1 MRPVLFNSVPFIV
14 GFLPLALAGFFVMRV
29 LPGRSTPIFWLV
41 AASLFFYG
49 WWDYHNLF
57 ILVPSVVLNYL
68 IGRAIGDYR
77 EKRLALARA
86 LLVLGIALNLG
97 AIAYFKY
104 FNFLAGSIAALS
116 GAEYTIRHILL
127 PIGISFFTF
136 QQIKF
141 LVDRYT
147 GKTAV
152 HPDFKSYAMFVTFFP
167 HVIAGP
173 IVQHDELLPQIQNRW
188 FERFSAELFVD
199 GIALFLLGLAKKLV
213 LADQFG
219 VYADEGFNAAAAGE
233 PISFFVAWG
242 AAIGYTLQLYFDFSG
257 YSDMAIGLARMF
269 GLRFPIN
276 FNSPYKAVNII
287 EFWRRWHIT
296 LSRFLREY
304 LYFPLGGNRR
314 GRARRY
320 VNLMTTM
327 LLGGLWH
334 GAGWT
339 FVVWGGLHGVFIVIN
354 HLWHGLRRA
363 VGLPAGQPT
372 IPGRIAGTVI
382 TFFAVLVG
390 WVFFRAASFTA
401 ASDVLAGMAG
411 RHGAVLPT
419 QIVNLIPLLGRF
431 VTSAG
436 TVPGLAGGTVLG
448 FVAMVGLFAIGL
460 AVIFLTPHLHQITPR
475 TRLLLLLPSFAFVV
489 QNLLFSGSA
498 APFLYFQF

>member
-199 GIALFLLGLAKKLV
+199 GIALFLLGLAKKLI

-314 GRARRY
+314 GRRP
-320 VNLMTTM
+320 
-327 LLGGLWH
+327 
-334 GAGWT
+334 GAK
-339 FVVWGGLHGVFIVIN
+339 
-354 HLWHGLRRA
+354 
-363 VGLPAGQPT
+363 
-372 IPGRIAGTVI
+372 
-382 TFFAVLVG
+382 
-390 WVFFRAASFTA
+390 
-401 ASDVLAGMAG
+401 AG
-411 RHGAVLPT
+411 R
-419 QIVNLIPLLGRF
+419 
-431 VTSAG
+431 SAR
-436 TVPGLAGGTVLG
+436 
-448 FVAMVGLFAIGL
+448 
-460 AVIFLTPHLHQITPR
+460 PR
-475 TRLLLLLPSFAFVV
+475 ADRRR
-489 QNLLFSGSA
+489 
-498 APFLYFQF
+498 